1 LFHDPATARVNP
13 VLTESWGAVQDREG
27 PTSSMILR
35 DLMRLLGSA
44 KRDGRN
50 LTHDEAYR
58 AFELICSGGQSEIQ
72 VGAFLIALR
81 WKGVTVDELTAFA
94 RAARSL
100 ATIPCRHVE
109 DLVVVSPPHDG
120 FDHVPPL
127 ETAAGLVAAGAG
139 VKVLV
144 VSDRCVPPKRG
155 LTASSALEALGLSM
169 TWDPAQAERWVA
181 SAGFAVISASGMLPG
196 LMGLR
201 RVRGEI
207 GVRTPLAT
215 IEKLIAPPNAAM
227 VTAAQAGPVLGVA
240 VEVLA
245 SLGHSRG
252 IAIQGAEGGVIPQ
265 LTRRT
270 RGIELS
276 GSHQV
281 PLSIE
286 PADFGLGGGQE
297 PDLPMFGP
305 PDEGYGTGDNPQ
317 LVQACGEITRSVLAG
332 ETSPARSA
340 TCLGAALMLKAV
352 GRAHTLADGVS
363 QAAESIDSGA
373 ARRVLQRL
381 RELA

>member
-1 LFHDPATARVNP
+1 
-13 VLTESWGAVQDREG
+13 
-27 PTSSMILR
+27 MILR

-50 LTHDEAYR
+50 LTQDEAYR
-58 AFELICSGGQSEIQ
+58 AFEMICSGGQSEIQ

-94 RAARSL
+94 RAARAL
-100 ATIPCRHVE
+100 ATIPCRRTE
-109 DLVVVSPPHDG
+109 GLVVVSPPHDG

-127 ETAAGLVAAGAG
+127 ETAAGIVAAGAG
-139 VKVLV
+139 ARVLI

-155 LTASSALEALGLSM
+155 LTSSSPLEALGLSM
-169 TWDPAQAERWVA
+169 TWDPAQAEEWVER
-181 SAGFAVISASGMLPG
+181 AGFAVISASGMLPG

-227 VTAAQAGPVLGVA
+227 LTAAQAGPVLGVA
-240 VEVLA
+240 VEVL
-245 SLGHSRG
+245 SNLGHARA
-252 IAIQGAEGGVIPQ
+252 IAVQGAESGVIPH

-270 RGIELS
+270 RGIEVS

-286 PADFGLGGGQE
+286 PADFGLDAGRE

-305 PDEGYGTGDNPQ
+305 PDEGYGTGDNPE
-317 LVQACGEITRSVLAG
+317 LVKASGDITRSVIYG
-332 ETSPARSA
+332 ETGPARSA
-340 TCLGAALMLKAV
+340 TCLGAALMLKAL
-352 GRAHTLADGVS
+352 GRVHTMADGVS

-373 ARRVLQRL
+373 ARRVLEKMRD
-381 RELA
+381 LAQEKP

>member
-1 LFHDPATARVNP
+1 
-13 VLTESWGAVQDREG
+13 
-27 PTSSMILR
+27 
-35 DLMRLLGSA
+35 
-44 KRDGRN
+44 
-50 LTHDEAYR
+50 
-58 AFELICSGGQSEIQ
+58 
-72 VGAFLIALR
+72 
-81 WKGVTVDELTAFA
+81 
-94 RAARSL
+94 
-100 ATIPCRHVE
+100 
-109 DLVVVSPPHDG
+109 
-120 FDHVPPL
+120 VPPL

>member
-1 LFHDPATARVNP
+1 
-13 VLTESWGAVQDREG
+13 
-27 PTSSMILR
+27 MILR

-44 KRDGRN
+44 RRDGRN
-50 LTHDEAYR
+50 LSHEEAYR

-94 RAARSL
+94 RAARAL
-100 ATIPCRHVE
+100 ATIPCRGME
-109 DLVVVSPPHDG
+109 DLVVLSPPHDG
-120 FDHVPPL
+120 FDHLPPL

-139 VKVLV
+139 VKVLI

-155 LTASSALEALGLSM
+155 LTAASVLEAMGLSM

-181 SAGFAVISASGMLPG
+181 EAGFAVVSASGMLPG

-215 IEKLIAPPNAAM
+215 IEKLIAPENAAII
-227 VTAAQAGPVLGVA
+227 TGAQAGPVLGVA

-245 SLGHSRG
+245 NLGHTRG
-252 IAIQGAEGGVIPQ
+252 IAIQGAEGGVIPY

-286 PADFGLGGGQE
+286 PGDFGLGEEHE
-297 PDLPMFGP
+297 PDLQMFGP
-305 PDEGYGTGDNPQ
+305 PDEGYGTGDNPL
-317 LVQACGEITRSVLAG
+317 LVQACGDVTRSVLCG
-332 ETSPARSA
+332 ETGPARSA
-340 TCLGAALMLKAV
+340 TVLGAALILKAN
-352 GRAHTLADGVS
+352 GRAHTIADGVS
-363 QAAESIDSGA
+363 LACESIDSGA
-373 ARRVLQRL
+373 ARRVLERL
-381 RELA
+381 RALS

>member
-1 LFHDPATARVNP
+1 
-13 VLTESWGAVQDREG
+13 
-27 PTSSMILR
+27 MILR

-44 KRDGRN
+44 RRDGRN
-50 LTHDEAYR
+50 LSHEEAYR

-94 RAARSL
+94 QAARAL
-100 ATIPCRHVE
+100 ATIPCRGME
-109 DLVVVSPPHDG
+109 DLVVLSPPHDG
-120 FDHVPPL
+120 FDHLPPL

-139 VKVLV
+139 VKVLI

-155 LTASSALEALGLSM
+155 LTAASVLEALGLSM

-181 SAGFAVISASGMLPG
+181 EAGFAVVSASGMLPG

-215 IEKLIAPPNAAM
+215 IEKLIAPENAAII
-227 VTAAQAGPVLGVA
+227 TGAQAGPVLGVA

-245 SLGHSRG
+245 NLGHTRG
-252 IAIQGAEGGVIPQ
+252 IAIQGAEGGVIPY

-286 PADFGLGGGQE
+286 PGDFGLSEEHE
-297 PDLPMFGP
+297 PDLQMFGP
-305 PDEGYGTGDNPQ
+305 PDEGYGTGDNPL
-317 LVQACGEITRSVLAG
+317 LVEACGDVTRSVLSG
-332 ETSPARSA
+332 ETGPARSA
-340 TCLGAALMLKAV
+340 TVLGAALILKAN
-352 GRAHTLADGVS
+352 GRANTIADGVS
-363 QAAESIDSGA
+363 MACESIDSGA
-373 ARRVLQRL
+373 ARRVLARL
-381 RELA
+381 RALS

>member
-1 LFHDPATARVNP
+1 
-13 VLTESWGAVQDREG
+13 
-27 PTSSMILR
+27 MILR

-50 LTHDEAYR
+50 LTHEEAYR

-94 RAARSL
+94 RAARAL
-100 ATIPCRHVE
+100 ATIPCRGM
-109 DLVVVSPPHDG
+109 DQLVVVSPPHDG

-139 VKVLV
+139 IKVLV

-169 TWDPAQAERWVA
+169 TWDPAQAERWVGE
-181 SAGFAVISASGMLPG
+181 AGFAVISASGMLPG

-215 IEKLIAPPNAAM
+215 IEKLIAPPTAAM
-227 VTAAQAGPVLGVA
+227 VTGAQAGPVLGTA

-245 SLGHSRG
+245 NLGHSRG
-252 IAIQGAEGGVIPQ
+252 IAIQGAEGGVIPY

-286 PADFGLGGGQE
+286 PADFGLDGGQE

-317 LVQACGEITRSVLAG
+317 LVQACGDVTRSVLHG
-332 ETSPARSA
+332 ETGPARSA
-340 TCLGAALMLKAV
+340 TCLGAALMLRAV
-352 GRAHTLADGVS
+352 GRVHTIADGVS

-373 ARRVLQRL
+373 ARRALERL
-381 RELA
+381 RALA